1 VLLLVIMKWSAA
13 AIVFAVVSV
22 PSGAF
27 VVPTPQTSSS
37 TVATKR
43 IGGPGV
49 VVARSSTSSST
60 HLFTIL
66 DRKTGQSQ
74 LDPAVLDR
82 FMALPF
88 PPDKILAEYVWVDA
102 DGNTRSKTRTLAAEK
117 VRAAMATTMNGDVIQ
132 LGDADISLTVNFSH
146 PYCLETGQIGGQAP
160 RVEL

>member
-1 VLLLVIMKWSAA
+1 MKWSAA

-22 PSGAF
+22 PTGAF
-27 VVPTPQTSSS
+27 VVPTTQTSLS
-37 TVATKR
+37 TSTTKA
-43 IGGPGV
+43 IGGPAV
-49 VVARSSTSSST
+49 VVRSSAASAT

-82 FMALPF
+82 FMSLPF

-117 VRAAMATTMNGDVIQ
+117 VRVVNGD
-132 LGDADISLTVNFSH
+132 NN
-146 PYCLETGQIGGQAP
+146 
-160 RVEL
+160 